1 MDKIINFSMCFIL
14 VISFPVISEASQ
26 IDFAW
31 STPEFLSFRKDSE
44 DEKRYLIW
52 CYSIKNTI
60 DKEITVPIATLLTTD
75 TKRYYE
81 DKYIPEIAGK
91 VSEGVEKYISE
102 DEMKG
107 EFGPGVT
114 KKGIAIFEDID
125 PHAKKINILVTGLS
139 HLLFW
144 KLGQDDYAY
153 KITYNK
159 SGDKWILGEHGL
171 SKDSSHRNYTDKFE

>member
-1 MDKIINFSMCFIL
+1 MNKAINFSLCFIL

-31 STPEFLSFRKDSE
+31 STPEFLSYRKDSE
-44 DEKRYLIW
+44 DE
-52 CYSIKNTI
+52 
-60 DKEITVPIATLLTTD
+60 
-75 TKRYYE
+75 KRYYE

-114 KKGIAIFEDID
+114 KKGSAIFEDID

-144 KLGQDDYAY
+144 KLGQVDYTY

-159 SGDKWILGEHGL
+159 SGDKWILGEYGF